1 MQCLEV
7 NAATTLGL
15 RKYFTDSSI
24 HASLEKIG
32 AMRHLF
38 KLSEAGPQSRMQDS
52 VKVWKFVAAS
62 VQN

>member
-1 MQCLEV
+1 MQHLQA
-7 NAATTLGL
+7 NAATTLEL
-15 RKYFTDSSI
+15 RKSFTSSSI

-52 VKVWKFVAAS
+52 VKVWKFIAES